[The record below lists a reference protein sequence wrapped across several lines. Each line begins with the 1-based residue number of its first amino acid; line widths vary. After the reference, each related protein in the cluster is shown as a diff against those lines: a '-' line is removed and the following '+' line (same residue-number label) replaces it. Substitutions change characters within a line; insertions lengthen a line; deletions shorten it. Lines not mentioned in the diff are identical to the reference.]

1 MTFVSYGSSP
11 VGTNTLPPNNGVL
24 EWDLP
29 STLTP
34 GTYHLTYTM
43 QINKFAPADVPL
55 VNNAQMTY
63 AGLPSPKTANAA
75 LTVLGNFSIA
85 INIYNS
91 AGEVVKK
98 IPIKQFST
106 AITNITLSTTNTITT
121 LQGSGSSIDII
132 FDGVVIGQWDGT
144 NNQDQPV
151 GNGTYKVQIDNIS
164 ASGSVTS
171 ISQNA
176 IVNRSIQSVEVDIFN
191 EAGEIVRKLYNVISN
206 PVGSSMTDVTL
217 SSGVIKPSVVSG
229 GPTASSLNIN
239 VLDTSAPV
247 TLTWDGTND
256 AGSFVTPG
264 EYQVQVHWTNG
275 TGNTTNITRTVLVL
289 AGTSVT
295 GKVMAQPNSL
305 DNNLNTTTT
314 ITAAGVTGAVSIKVR
329 LYTISG
335 EWLETLTSP
344 SVTTTWTPSAEG
356 RASGIYIAV
365 VEVDGTTGGMIARQ
379 RLKVLYMH

>member
-1 MTFVSYGSSP
+1 
-11 VGTNTLPPNNGVL
+11 
-24 EWDLP
+24 
-29 STLTP
+29 
-34 GTYHLTYTM
+34 
-43 QINKFAPADVPL
+43 
-55 VNNAQMTY
+55 
-63 AGLPSPKTANAA
+63 
-75 LTVLGNFSIA
+75 
-85 INIYNS
+85 
-91 AGEVVKK
+91 
-98 IPIKQFST
+98 
-106 AITNITLSTTNTITT
+106 
-121 LQGSGSSIDII
+121 
-132 FDGVVIGQWDGT
+132 
-144 NNQDQPV
+144 
-151 GNGTYKVQIDNIS
+151 
-164 ASGSVTS
+164 
-171 ISQNA
+171 
-176 IVNRSIQSVEVDIFN
+176 
-191 EAGEIVRKLYNVISN
+191 
-206 PVGSSMTDVTL
+206 
-217 SSGVIKPSVVSG
+217 
-229 GPTASSLNIN
+229 
-239 VLDTSAPV
+239 
-247 TLTWDGTND
+247 
-256 AGSFVTPG
+256 VTPG